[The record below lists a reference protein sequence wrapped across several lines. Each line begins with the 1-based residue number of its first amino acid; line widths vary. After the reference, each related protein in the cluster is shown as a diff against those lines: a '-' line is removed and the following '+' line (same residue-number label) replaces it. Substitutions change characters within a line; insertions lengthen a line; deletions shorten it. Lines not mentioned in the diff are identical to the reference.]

1 MSEQSSVQPI
11 FTESQLCYFSRQF
24 SNMFGIPVRLY
35 REKEEIYAHAPTQLT
50 ADPVVLCISALL
62 QEMTPVGYFVYHD
75 MLYYGYVRHQAY
87 CFIAGPV
94 SELAIPEH
102 ELKKLGSALHLTQEQ
117 TCVFSDEMK
126 LLSGMHPDTLLQA
139 MILYNFTVNRTMY
152 DISDLRIQQKEQK
165 TIAAEMKESE
175 VLSIYEKRNPDSYLR
190 SYSIEQ
196 DIIRKVQQGDVDG
209 LIDGATKIPAVRSG
223 QLAPHLLRHHK
234 NFFIRL
240 ETISSRAA
248 IQAGLTAEDVL
259 EIEERYISKCESLSD
274 MERIKN
280 LQYHMILDYA
290 DQVRKLKQYNG
301 DHSRLVRNVT
311 QYICAHISEP
321 IRTADIAAYCGKSR
335 GGLTTEFKKQTGMNL
350 SEFIQRKKIQEAD
363 ALLLKTNQN
372 LSQISMLLGFSS
384 QSHFTRVF
392 KEVHGMTPTDF
403 RKSQK

>member
-1 MSEQSSVQPI
+1 
-11 FTESQLCYFSRQF
+11 
-24 SNMFGIPVRLY
+24 
-35 REKEEIYAHAPTQLT
+35 
-50 ADPVVLCISALL
+50 
-62 QEMTPVGYFVYHD
+62 
-75 MLYYGYVRHQAY
+75 
-87 CFIAGPV
+87 
-94 SELAIPEH
+94 
-102 ELKKLGSALHLTQEQ
+102 
-117 TCVFSDEMK
+117 
-126 LLSGMHPDTLLQA
+126 
-139 MILYNFTVNRTMY
+139 
-152 DISDLRIQQKEQK
+152 
-165 TIAAEMKESE
+165 
-175 VLSIYEKRNPDSYLR
+175 
-190 SYSIEQ
+190 
-196 DIIRKVQQGDVDG
+196 
-209 LIDGATKIPAVRSG
+209 
-223 QLAPHLLRHHK
+223 
-234 NFFIRL
+234 
-240 ETISSRAA
+240 
-248 IQAGLTAEDVL
+248 
-259 EIEERYISKCESLSD
+259 